1 MPGSLIKTERPLELS
16 VTRAL
21 GPFEH
26 LIWLVDQWT
35 PLRVVLVVRI
45 EGSSVST
52 VDLSSAL
59 LQAQRRHPMLRT
71 AIHAN
76 ENGEPH
82 FVPSSAP
89 IPLCV
94 IQRADPLQWL
104 REAEAL
110 SAIPFEPGDSPL
122 LRAALVQGEAVSE
135 LILVAH
141 HSIGDGVSAMYLVR
155 DLLESMEGYKLKL
168 LPPRPSLEVFVFGI
182 KQAPDGRA
190 PVPPIRSRPS
200 QMLER
205 LQEPVLQTMEIGS
218 RELEQILACC
228 RAANTTLQGA
238 LLAAVLL
245 SLPPRE
251 NLQCLSPVNIRRLSS
266 LGVEDFGLYISSGMA
281 SLDRKAP
288 RNFWAL
294 ARAARQQVL
303 QALDP
308 QVLNA
313 KTAAIAGA
321 VVGGPSPQSVYEQV
335 WRNFGYDAVLTN
347 LGLFPDLPNVN
358 RFRVTAVY
366 PVLSDASK
374 PAIALATGPTGMC
387 LTMTAAP
394 PMNGLL
400 PSIIDLLRRNIE

>member
-1 MPGSLIKTERPLELS
+1 MSGALITTKEPAELNL
-16 VTRAL
+16 TRAL

-26 LIWLVDQWT
+26 LIWLVDQRT

-45 EGSSVST
+45 EGSSVSAK
-52 VDLSSAL
+52 DLSSAL

-71 AIHAN
+71 AIQAN
-76 ENGEPH
+76 ENGEPN

-89 IPLCV
+89 IPLRV
-94 IQRADPLQWL
+94 IQRTDQLQWL

-110 SAIPFEPGDSPL
+110 SSIPFEPGDSPL

-155 DLLESMEGYKLKL
+155 DLLESMEGYKLEP
-168 LPPRPSLEVFVFGI
+168 LPPRPSLEESVFGI
-182 KQAPDGRA
+182 EQAQDGRA
-190 PVPPIRSRPS
+190 PVLPVSTRPA
-200 QMLER
+200 QTLER
-205 LQEPVLQTMEIGS
+205 QQRPVLQTMEIGS
-218 RELEQILACC
+218 RELAHILACC

-245 SLPPRE
+245 SLPPRR
-251 NLQCLSPVNIRRLSS
+251 NLQCLSPVNIRRLNS
-266 LGVEDFGLYISSGMA
+266 LGVDDFGLYISSGMA
-281 SLDRKAP
+281 SLDQKSP
-288 RNFWAL
+288 GDFWPL
-294 ARAARQQVL
+294 ARAARRQVL

-308 QVLNA
+308 QVLRA
-313 KTAAIAGA
+313 KTAAMAGA
-321 VVGGPSPQSVYEQV
+321 VAGGPSPQSAYEQV

-347 LGLFPDLPNVN
+347 LGLFPDLPKVN

-374 PAIALATGPTGMC
+374 PAIALATAPTGMC
-387 LTMTAAP
+387 LTMATAP

-400 PSIIDLLRRNIE
+400 PSIIDLLRRNVE